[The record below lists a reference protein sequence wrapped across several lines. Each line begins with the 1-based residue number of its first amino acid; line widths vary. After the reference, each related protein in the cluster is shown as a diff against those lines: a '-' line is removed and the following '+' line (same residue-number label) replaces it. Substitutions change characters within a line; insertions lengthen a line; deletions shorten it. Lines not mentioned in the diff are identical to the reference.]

1 MIQIL
6 ALANILHEE
15 VLLEDDFNNKFED
28 WEIIEDEDEHS
39 FIKDSHYWMENKSS
53 NRWMFYHK
61 KLPVK
66 KQDNFIIKAEIELLE
81 SSRGYGQYGLVWG
94 FDKEHNEL
102 NKFVVSTDHDDYTI
116 AKFQKNHEFIK
127 HRFNRNYEKHPFE
140 TNKQFFSIVK
150 LEDYYYFFLNRFDR
164 PEYMT
169 HVSQMR
175 MEGDRFGFY
184 VEPGIMIR
192 CDKILVKRLIT
203 DKNFNGNPW
212 MPLGDD
218 EMPLGSEILRG

>member
-6 ALANILHEE
+6 PLANILHEE
-15 VLLEDDFNNKFED
+15 VLLEDDFNNKFEG
-28 WEIIEDEDEHS
+28 WEIVEDEDEKS
-39 FIKDSHYWMENKSS
+39 FIKDSHYWMENKSN

-66 KQDNFIIKAEIELLE
+66 KQDNFIIKAEIELLQ

-102 NKFVVSTDHDDYTI
+102 NKFVVSSDHDDYTI
-116 AKFQKNHEFIK
+116 AKFQKNHEFTT

-140 TNKQFFSIVK
+140 DNKQFFSIVK

-164 PEYMT
+164 YSKIIISFPFYLFLKNLICM
-169 HVSQMR
+169 VSSIINKKVTIPIILNTR
-175 MEGDRFGFY
+175 SKFF
-184 VEPGIMIR
+184 
-192 CDKILVKRLIT
+192 DK
-203 DKNFNGNPW
+203 
-212 MPLGDD
+212 
-218 EMPLGSEILRG
+218 